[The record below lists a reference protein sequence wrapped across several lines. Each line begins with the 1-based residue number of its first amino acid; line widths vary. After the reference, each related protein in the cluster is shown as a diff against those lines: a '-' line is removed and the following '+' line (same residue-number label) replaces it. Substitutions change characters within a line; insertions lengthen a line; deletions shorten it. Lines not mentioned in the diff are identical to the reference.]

1 MVLETKLQCFW
12 SRTDLYSLS
21 TFRIKFYLSLTFLV
35 NMWFT
40 FNILHL
46 RNYIWTFWEKKVI
59 QYSDFNIGP
68 ILFSWYC
75 EKKIKTNILSIIL
88 GITYFGGYQR
98 FFCERADKGLN
109 IYYVLATE
117 RGKFTGVMPVFNQ
130 WLCFYCLF
138 HIISMLLSMSKIIWT
153 YKFNFTLGNRTSRV
167 TISLFA
173 WSSLSL
179 RLSFQGNCSYSPFT
193 FKLFWIDDKFIWL
206 P

>member
-88 GITYFGGYQR
+88 GITYFGGYQKI
-98 FFCERADKGLN
+98 FLWKGWQRVKYLLRVGN
-109 IYYVLATE
+109 RKGKIYRSHACIQS
-117 RGKFTGVMPVFNQ
+117 MA
-130 WLCFYCLF
+130 
-138 HIISMLLSMSKIIWT
+138 MLLLPLSHHLYVII
-153 YKFNFTLGNRTSRV
+153 YV
-167 TISLFA
+167 
-173 WSSLSL
+173 
-179 RLSFQGNCSYSPFT
+179 
-193 FKLFWIDDKFIWL
+193 
-206 P
+206 